1 MPDRRTVGR
10 TQFARRDADKRDMT
24 GHLPSH
30 LPPDGTPGDLTAE
43 DLDALARSP
52 LFAGCTA
59 GQRDL
64 VRGFAFATHLA
75 HGAILLQPGEPNHH
89 VYVLVEGQLAAFL
102 DAEQQKR
109 VARFVPGDG
118 LGEHALVGP
127 EGGTVYVAA
136 QWPARLVALEARRL
150 RTVMEAV
157 PRIAL
162 NALDMLTAR
171 LRAANL
177 RHDPRETTA
186 GIGFMASHD
195 AVTGLY
201 NRRWM
206 ATAYP
211 AELARAAHDGE
222 PLCLALIDVD
232 RFDRLNQALGRVA
245 GDAILRQ
252 LADLTR
258 NLLPS
263 LDMLARA
270 AGDRFAVLVPASLSE
285 TLAMCERLRA
295 NVGGRQF
302 ALRGSLGTQITLSIG
317 VAPAQGDFEATLARA
332 QAALARAKERGCNTV
347 EPPPG

>member
-1 MPDRRTVGR
+1 
-10 TQFARRDADKRDMT
+10 MT
-24 GHLPSH
+24 GHIPSH
-30 LPPDGTPGDLTAE
+30 LPPDGAPGDLSAE

-59 GQRDL
+59 EQRGL
-64 VRGFAFATHLA
+64 VRAFAFATHLA

-102 DAEQQKR
+102 DADLQKR
-109 VARFVPGDG
+109 VARFVPGDS

-136 QWPARLVALEARRL
+136 QWPARLVALEATRL
-150 RTVMEAV
+150 RAVMETV

-162 NALDMLTAR
+162 NALDMLSAR

-177 RHDPRETTA
+177 RHDPRETAA
-186 GIGFMASHD
+186 GIDFMASHD

-211 AELARAAHDGE
+211 AEMARAGQGGE
-222 PLCLALIDVD
+222 SLCLALIDID
-232 RFDRLNQALGRVA
+232 RFDRLNQALGRAA

-263 LDMLARA
+263 LDMLARVG
-270 AGDRFAVLVPASLSE
+270 GDRFAALVPASLAE
-285 TLAMCERLRA
+285 TVAMCERLRLHA
-295 NVGGRQF
+295 GGRQF
-302 ALRGSLGTQITLSIG
+302 ALRGSLGTQITLSAG
-317 VAPAQGDFEATLARA
+317 VVQAQGDFEATFSRA
-332 QAALARAKERGCNTV
+332 QAALARAKERGRNTV

>member
-1 MPDRRTVGR
+1 
-10 TQFARRDADKRDMT
+10 MT
-24 GHLPSH
+24 GHIPSH

-59 GQRDL
+59 DQRDL
-64 VRGFAFATHLA
+64 VRAFAFATHLA

-102 DAEQQKR
+102 DADLQKR

-127 EGGTVYVAA
+127 EGGTAYVAV
-136 QWPARLVALEARRL
+136 QWPARLVALEAARL
-150 RTVMEAV
+150 RAVMETV

-162 NALDMLTAR
+162 NALDMLSAR

-177 RHDPRETTA
+177 RHDPRETAA
-186 GIGFMASHD
+186 GIDFMASHD

-211 AELARAAHDGE
+211 AEMARAEQGGE
-222 PLCLALIDVD
+222 SLCLALIDID
-232 RFDRLNQALGRVA
+232 RFDRLSQALGRAA

-263 LDMLARA
+263 LDMLARVG
-270 AGDRFAVLVPASLSE
+270 GDRFAVLVPASQAE
-285 TLAMCERLRA
+285 TLAMCERLRLH
-295 NVGGRQF
+295 VGGRQF
-302 ALRGSLGTQITLSIG
+302 ALRGSLGTQITVSAG
-317 VAPAQGDFEATLARA
+317 VVQAQGDFEATLSRA
-332 QAALARAKERGCNTV
+332 QAALARAKERGRNTV